1 MAGDK
6 KGESRVI
13 ASDRLELPDTQL
25 QTRSSINEGA
35 ATMTSR
41 SGMDRSG
48 RTLGGSEDYSSDADE
63 SPDLDYYEVM
73 ADSDFNDS
81 DDEALDDT
89 MFDDPMLDQVRLLND
104 FLEEAENQLYV
115 NVGLQPRSGRQK
127 NS

>member
-1 MAGDK
+1 MVGDK

-25 QTRSSINEGA
+25 QTRSPINEGA

-48 RTLGGSEDYSSDADE
+48 RTLGRSEDYSSDADE

-81 DDEALDDT
+81 DDEAL
-89 MFDDPMLDQVRLLND
+89 DDPMLDQVRLLND